1 MDYRLACRAGDG
13 GLNHSLFT
21 GTTNAMSLLITGSI
35 ALDSVKTPLEQHQD
49 LLGGSAS
56 YASIAAS
63 FFTPVNMVGIVGSD
77 FPKKYLEL
85 YRKHGVNLDGLEVAD
100 GKTFRWSGQYEWNMN
115 NRRTLSVALN
125 VFEKFNPT
133 LPQQYR
139 NAPFVFLANI
149 SPQLQMHVLSQVQ
162 KPKFIV
168 ADTMDLWLEIARE
181 ALMELLKKIDC
192 LILNE
197 SEARE
202 LMKETSLIK
211 AGRGI
216 LKLGPKYVC
225 IKKGE
230 HGCLL
235 FGEDLFFS
243 APAYP
248 LEDIHDPTGAGDCF
262 AGAFT
267 GYLAREGCVN
277 PATLRKAVIYGSVV
291 ASYNVEAFSL
301 GRLQTISLADI
312 EERYLLFK
320 EMSHFETA

>member
-1 MDYRLACRAGDG
+1 
-13 GLNHSLFT
+13 
-21 GTTNAMSLLITGSI
+21 MSLLITGSI
-35 ALDSVKTPLEQHQD
+35 GLDSVKTPLEEHHD

-56 YASIAAS
+56 YAAIAAS
-63 FFTPVNMVGIVGSD
+63 FFTPVNLVGIVGDD
-77 FPKKYLEL
+77 FPKAYLAL
-85 YRKHGVNLDGLEVAD
+85 YRKHGVNLDGLEIAT
-100 GKTFRWSGQYEWNMN
+100 GPTFRWSGEYEWNMN
-115 NRRTLSVALN
+115 NRKTLSIALN

-133 LPQQYR
+133 LPKQYQ

-162 KPKFIV
+162 KPKFVV
-168 ADTMDLWLEIARE
+168 ADTMDLWINIAKE
-181 ALMELLKKIDC
+181 PLLELLKKIDC

-235 FGEDLFFS
+235 FGPDLFFS

-267 GYLAREGCVN
+267 GYLAKAGIVE
-277 PATLRKAVIYGSVV
+277 ADALRKAVVYGSVV
-291 ASYNVEAFSL
+291 AAFNVEAFSL
-301 GRLQTISLADI
+301 GRLQTLTPAEI
-312 EERYLLFK
+312 ENRYQFFRK
-320 EMSHFETA
+320 MSHFEFGGA

>member
-1 MDYRLACRAGDG
+1 VA
-13 GLNHSLFT
+13 SLHLWAFVARKM
-21 GTTNAMSLLITGSI
+21 GMSLLITGSI
-35 ALDSVKTPLEQHQD
+35 ALDSVKTPLEEHQD

-77 FPKKYLEL
+77 FPKAYLDL
-85 YRKHGVNLDGLEVAD
+85 YRKHGVNLDGLEIAD

-133 LPQQYR
+133 LPVQYR

-162 KPKFIV
+162 KPKFVV

-181 ALMELLKKIDC
+181 PLMELLKKIDC

-216 LKLGPKYVC
+216 LKLGPKFVC

-235 FGEDLFFS
+235 FGENLFFS

-262 AGAFT
+262 AGAFA
-267 GYLAREGCVN
+267 GYLAREGSVN
-277 PATLRKAVIYGSVV
+277 PSTLRKAVIYGSVV

-301 GRLQTISLADI
+301 GRLQTITMKDI
-312 EERYLLFK
+312 EERYRLFK
-320 EMSHFETA
+320 LMSHFEAA